1 MKVFSIFLLCTL
13 LHLQYAFHVEIPNHK
28 GNRLISKVRLSLLD
42 PFTIG
47 VATAA
52 VASGFAAGTVIQ
64 APKLEEL
71 ESVKI
76 VLSKELEA
84 FKSNTTTWEDEA
96 FQQREQL
103 EDALFEMD
111 RSFEEQTVEDKKAFD
126 SSLQVQMKELAITL
140 MDDFDQEKKAIK
152 SELTTRFE
160 VEIEQMKQKN
170 LLDKLNSITEISE
183 RNKSQSSNI
192 LDNLSN
198 MSKENESL
206 KDQLSESEKTISQL
220 SSKKGFFR

>member
-76 VLSKELEA
+76 VLAKELEA
-84 FKSNTTTWEDEA
+84 FKSNTTTVSEFASSTDV
-96 FQQREQL
+96 FMLSPFIFIFHHYQL
-103 EDALFEMD
+103 F
-111 RSFEEQTVEDKKAFD
+111 VEFN
-126 SSLQVQMKELAITL
+126 SSPVG
-140 MDDFDQEKKAIK
+140 
-152 SELTTRFE
+152 R
-160 VEIEQMKQKN
+160 
-170 LLDKLNSITEISE
+170 
-183 RNKSQSSNI
+183 
-192 LDNLSN
+192 
-198 MSKENESL
+198 
-206 KDQLSESEKTISQL
+206 
-220 SSKKGFFR
+220 

>member
-1 MKVFSIFLLCTL
+1 MKVFLIFFLCTL
-13 LHLQYAFHVEIPNHK
+13 LSFNYAFHVEIPNHK
-28 GNRLISKVRLSLLD
+28 GERLISKVQLSLFD
-42 PFTIG
+42 PLTIG

-76 VLSKELEA
+76 ALSKELEA
-84 FKSNTTTWEDEA
+84 FKSNTTTWENEV

-111 RSFEEQTVEDKKAFD
+111 RGFEEQTVEDKKTFD

-140 MDDFDQEKKAIK
+140 MDDFDKEKTVIK

-170 LLDKLNSITEISE
+170 LLDKLTSISEISE
-183 RNKSQSSNI
+183 RNKIQSSNI

-198 MSKENESL
+198 MSKENELL
-206 KDQLSESEKTISQL
+206 KNQLSESEKTISEL